1 MRRVLGAFG
10 LLVLIVLLLFVG
22 ATWALYLQTKGGKPA
37 WRLGAAMGRL
47 YWPAPLAEGA
57 CRLLAREDLPLC
69 ARGYMRRRLAGPLVG
84 DPTAPCRGLSPAM
97 ARACSEV
104 QGLRLVEEGVSRPI
118 AVCEAMP
125 YPEVCALY
133 VGRAAF
139 ARGGFR
145 LGKERSAER
154 VCAQGRGELLA
165 YCRLGASMEAVERA
179 GEKILRAAEEFCSPY
194 GEELCWRGLAS
205 ALLATWPKEKALKAC
220 ALLSPLGA
228 ARCVALVKGAR

>member
-1 MRRVLGAFG
+1 MRKALGALG
-10 LLVLIVLLLFVG
+10 LLVLVVLLLFVG

-37 WRLGAAMGRL
+37 WRLGAAMGSL
-47 YWPAPLAEGA
+47 HWPAPLAEGA

-69 ARGYMRRRLAGPLVG
+69 ARGYMRKRLTGPLVG
-84 DPTAPCRGLSPAM
+84 NPTAPCRGLSPAM

-104 QGLRLVEEGVSRPI
+104 QGLRLVEKEVSRPVV
-118 AVCEAMP
+118 VCEAMP
-125 YPEVCALY
+125 YPDVCALY

-165 YCRLGASMEAVERA
+165 YCRVGASMEAVERV

-205 ALLATWPKEKALKAC
+205 ALLATRPKEKALEAC

>member
-1 MRRVLGAFG
+1 VRRVLGVLG
-10 LLVLIVLLLFVG
+10 LLVLVVLLLFVG
-22 ATWALYLQTKGGKPA
+22 ATWALYLQAKGGKPA
-37 WRLGAAMGRL
+37 WRLGAAMGSL
-47 YWPAPLAEGA
+47 NWPAPLAEGA

-84 DPTAPCRGLSPAM
+84 NPTAPCRGLSPAM

-139 ARGGFR
+139 AQGGFR

-154 VCAQGRGELLA
+154 ICAQGQGELLA

-179 GEKILRAAEEFCSPY
+179 GEEILRAAEEFCSPY
-194 GEELCWRGLAS
+194 GEELCWRGLVS
-205 ALLATWPKEKALKAC
+205 VLLATQSKEKALEAC

>member
-1 MRRVLGAFG
+1 MKKVLAALG
-10 LLVLIVLLLFVG
+10 LFLLVLLLFLAG

-37 WRLGAAMGRL
+37 WRLGATMGSLR
-47 YWPAPLAEGA
+47 WPAPLAEGA

-69 ARGYMRRRLAGPLVG
+69 ARGYMRRRLTGPLVG

-104 QGLRLVEEGVSRPI
+104 QGLRLVEEEVSRPI
-118 AVCEAMP
+118 VVCEAMP

-139 ARGGFR
+139 AQGGFR
-145 LGKERSAER
+145 LGGERSAER

-165 YCRLGASMEAVERA
+165 RCRLGASMEAVERE

-205 ALLATWPKEKALKAC
+205 ALLAVRPKEKALEAC

-228 ARCVALVKGAR
+228 ARCVALVEGAR

>member
-1 MRRVLGAFG
+1 VKKVLAALG
-10 LLVLIVLLLFVG
+10 LLTLVFLLFLVG

-37 WRLGAAMGRL
+37 WRLGAAMGTLR
-47 YWPAPLAEGA
+47 WPVPLAEGA

-69 ARGYMRRRLAGPLVG
+69 ARGYMRKRLTGPLVG
-84 DPTAPCRGLSPAM
+84 NPTAPCRGLSPTM

-104 QGLRLVEEGVSRPI
+104 QGLRLVEEGVSQPI
-118 AVCEAMP
+118 VVCEAMP
-125 YPEVCALY
+125 YPKACALY

-145 LGKERSAER
+145 LGRERSAER
-154 VCAQGRGELLA
+154 ICAQGRGELLA
-165 YCRLGASMEAVERA
+165 YCRVGASMEAVERA

-205 ALLATWPKEKALKAC
+205 ALLATRPKEKALEAC

-228 ARCVALVKGAR
+228 ARCVAVVKGAR

>member
-1 MRRVLGAFG
+1 MCKRLC
-10 LLVLIVLLLFVG
+10 
-22 ATWALYLQTKGGKPA
+22 TGGIP
-37 WRLGAAMGRL
+37 
-47 YWPAPLAEGA
+47 A

-69 ARGYMRRRLAGPLVG
+69 ARGYMRKRLTGPLVG
-84 DPTAPCRGLSPAM
+84 DPTAPCQGLSPAM

-104 QGLRLVEEGVSRPI
+104 QGLRLVEEGVSRPMV
-118 AVCEAMP
+118 VCEAMP
-125 YPEVCALY
+125 YPKACALY

-154 VCAQGRGELLA
+154 ICAQGRGELLA
-165 YCRLGASMEAVERA
+165 RCRLGASMEAVERV
-179 GEKILRAAEEFCSPY
+179 GEEILRAAEEFCSPY

-205 ALLATWPKEKALKAC
+205 ALLATRSKEKALEAC